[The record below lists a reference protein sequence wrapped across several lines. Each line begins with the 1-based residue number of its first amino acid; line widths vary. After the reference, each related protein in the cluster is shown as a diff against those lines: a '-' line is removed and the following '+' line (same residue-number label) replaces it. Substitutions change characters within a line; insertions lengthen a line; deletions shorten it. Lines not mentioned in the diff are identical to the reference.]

1 MQLVTLLAIGFAIL
15 AGAFTLQNHSPVVVN
30 LFFWSFES
38 SLALVLLATLALGA
52 LILALVSTPAVLKD
66 RWALGRQKKRI
77 EELER
82 LCEKQQL
89 EMAGLAARLPEA
101 RPVPDGL
108 NPDAPEAA
116 EASPGTDSSGRPA
129 AS

>member
-1 MQLVTLLAIGFAIL
+1 MQLATLLAIGFAIL

-38 SLALVLLATLALGA
+38 SLALVLLASLALGA

-66 RWALGRQKKRI
+66 RWAIGRQKKRI

-82 LCEKQQL
+82 MCEKQQV

-108 NPDAPEAA
+108 NPGPGETAEPLA
-116 EASPGTDSSGRPA
+116 EASSAGRPTL
-129 AS
+129 S